1 MKTYDITANGKT
13 LRTCTG
19 MELYTAIL
27 KKFEIEYTVKEMD
40 KEKIEQEIMRLKTEI
55 VMDGYNGW
63 NTKEILQKRLKEL
76 EEQLNSL

>member
-1 MKTYDITANGKT
+1 MKKYEITANGKT
-13 LRTCTG
+13 LQTYTG

-40 KEKIEQEIMRLKTEI
+40 KEKIEREIMRLKTEI

-63 NTKEILQKRLKEL
+63 NTKEILQKQLKEL

>member
-1 MKTYDITANGKT
+1 MKTYDITVNGKT
-13 LRTCTG
+13 IRTCTG

-27 KKFEIEYTVKEMD
+27 TKFEIEYTVKEMD
-40 KEKIEQEIMRLKTEI
+40 KEKLEREIMRLKTEI

-63 NTKEILQKRLKEL
+63 NTKEMLQERLKEL

>member
-1 MKTYDITANGKT
+1 MKNYEITANGKT
-13 LRTCTG
+13 LQTCTG

-27 KKFEIEYTVKEMD
+27 TKFEIEYTVKEMD
-40 KEKIEQEIMRLKTEI
+40 KEKIKQEIMRLKSEI

-63 NTKEILQKRLKEL
+63 NLKEMLQAQLKEL